1 MLNQPD
7 YTRYA
12 EYYDFFELAG
22 FSESKNTNS
31 FLVDLFGING
41 VQTVVDFACG
51 TGAQT
56 IGLAKAG
63 FKLTASDLNP
73 EMVKVAQK
81 KSKRLKNI
89 TFCCGDMCREKYGT
103 FDAAI
108 CMFNAIG
115 HLNRAAFLKFL
126 LNAKNNLN
134 AGGLLVFD
142 ILNYE
147 AMKTSIFE
155 EYAHMSKEVII
166 KDHLISHVRNCT
178 LNKRKKQIEIS
189 SLICS
194 QDGTHKPEK
203 WSENWQ
209 MQIYTS
215 DQIVRLLNKAG
226 FKEIQIFG
234 LNGTPFNNELSD
246 SILAVAQK

>member
-1 MLNQPD
+1 MLDQPD
-7 YTRYA
+7 YSRYA

-22 FSESKNTNS
+22 FSESKDMNC
-31 FLVDLFGING
+31 FLDDLFTING
-41 VQTVVDFACG
+41 VKTVVDFACG

-63 FKLTASDLNP
+63 FSLTASDLNP
-73 EMVKVAQK
+73 EMVKIAQK

-89 TFCCGDMCREKYGT
+89 TFCCGDMCNEKYGK

-108 CMFNAIG
+108 CIFNAVG
-115 HLNRAAFLKFL
+115 HLTRPDFIKFL
-126 LNAKNNLN
+126 SNAKDNLN

-147 AMKTSIFE
+147 AMKTSLFE

-226 FKEIQIFG
+226 FKEIHIFG